1 MEINAKERLV
11 LYVALTIILIATIYP
26 PILVTASYQSY
37 SGVPSFQRVVRYEF
51 LFTNTVKEIHY
62 SRLFFQYMVIIVIT
76 FCIIAMPFFI
86 SKVPM
91 NHSWQQIAKYTLE
104 NKCLRDEVNALHQE
118 NEKSKSQQLQLEKS
132 LKQQRGELA
141 STKEAL
147 NKQIAQS
154 KHEKELLVK
163 QDAIHEELN
172 VQMAKLIANNEKLP
186 HEIRSSHP
194 IEELKS
200 SKAKKSKR
208 SSIIN
213 PLNEKKLKELADILK
228 RLS

>member
-26 PILVTASYQSY
+26 PILVTASYQSS
-37 SGVPSFQRVVRYEF
+37 SGVPSFQRVVHYEF

-62 SRLFFQYMVIIVIT
+62 SRLFFQYVIIFVTT
-76 FCIIAMPFFI
+76 FCIIAMLIFIRKGTRKHLWEQI
-86 SKVPM
+86 SKF
-91 NHSWQQIAKYTLE
+91 TLI
-104 NKCLRDEVNALHQE
+104 NKGLQDEIVTLHQE
-118 NEKSKSQQLQLEKS
+118 ADKSKRQQLQIEKS
-132 LKQQRGELA
+132 LKQQRDELA

-154 KHEKELLVK
+154 RHEKELLAK

-172 VQMAKLIANNEKLP
+172 AQMAKLMANNEKLP